1 MYVPTGIDFL
11 VFEKLDGCSV
21 VMGDNRP
28 CYMEG
33 IGTIFIKM
41 FDEMVRELKDTRYI
55 PQLTRNFISVG
66 TLEARL
72 KCLLDMVFSK

>member
-33 IGTIFIKM
+33 VGTVFIKI
-41 FDEMVRELKDTRYI
+41 FDEMVRELKDTRYV
-55 PQLTRNFISVG
+55 P
-66 TLEARL
+66 
-72 KCLLDMVFSK
+72 

>member
-1 MYVPTGIDFL
+1 MYVSTGINFP

-21 VMGDNRP
+21 IMGDNRP

-33 IGTIFIKM
+33 IGTVFIKM
-41 FDEMVRELKDTRYI
+41 FDEMVRELKDTRYV
-55 PQLTRNFISVG
+55 PQLKRNFISVG
-66 TLEARL
+66 ALEAWL